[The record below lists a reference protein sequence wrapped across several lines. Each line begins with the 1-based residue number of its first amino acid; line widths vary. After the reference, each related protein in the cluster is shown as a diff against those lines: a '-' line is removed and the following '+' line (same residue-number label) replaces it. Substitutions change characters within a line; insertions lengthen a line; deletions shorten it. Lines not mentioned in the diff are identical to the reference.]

1 MKRLFLIFFACLA
14 TIGVEA
20 EAQRNNGIAIS
31 EEIDAEARR
40 ATRAMPLRD
49 RVAQLMM
56 PVVKMFDMD
65 SARIQIDE
73 YIGRQ
78 HVGGILFYKGECAE
92 QIELYNRAS
101 AIANHPIMVA
111 IDGEWGLNMRLR
123 RTPRFPV
130 NMALGAVQNLDLIR
144 AYGEEMGRQ
153 CRRMGINVNFAPSV
167 DVNSNPLNPVI
178 GRRAYGDDKLKVA
191 ERAIAY
197 SLGLEAAG
205 VLSCAK
211 HFPGHGDTSQD
222 SHKTLPKVGR
232 KRADVFAIDLYPFR
246 RYIEAGL
253 GSVMVAHLNVPAL
266 DSVTG
271 LSTSLSP
278 LIVNGLL
285 RGEMGFGGL
294 VFTDALDMKGVAK
307 YDDVCVKAL
316 LAGNDVLVMPVNVAK
331 SIDSVMAAL
340 ADGRIDEDC
349 INRHC
354 QRVMAYKLAQ
364 KLDKKPI
371 SVANILGDL
380 NSEYCDSLI
389 SQLAEQ
395 SVTLVSDRL
404 GRAGKVAAKRSTL
417 VALGDDEN
425 LRYMSL
431 GDTLVTTR
439 EFYRYIDKNF
449 GKVVSYNSKSAKL
462 PKLGKHESVVVEVF
476 SAKQRYIDALAAIT
490 ARCSNVTVVFYVN
503 PYEMLQFKQSLHLE
517 SNTVVCAYED
527 TYHAQRAAQWALQG
541 KIDFRGEMP
550 VKISLE

>member
-1 MKRLFLIFFACLA
+1 MKRLFLILLACLA

-20 EAQRNNGIAIS
+20 EAQRKNGIAIS

-40 ATRAMPLRD
+40 ATLAMPLRD

-197 SLGLEAAG
+197 SSGLEAAG

-232 KRADVFAIDLYPFR
+232 KRADVFDIDLYPFR

-307 YDDVCVKAL
+307 FDDVCVKAL

-462 PKLGKHESVVVEVF
+462 PKLGKRESVVVEVF

-503 PYEMLQFKQSLHLE
+503 TYEMLQVKQSLHLE
-517 SNTVVCAYED
+517 NKTVVCAHED